1 MKIFP
6 VPGTHRYPKFFKIE
20 QKLEPLRNEYW
31 KKSFISAGK
40 FFWKYKKVYVLHL
53 VSRAQADEREKKR
66 IVNQIKQNMDSQHK
80 TNNQNSNGNQ
90 NMNQNQN
97 GGSNDD
103 HTSVIRYVD
112 HSNKEGRKY
121 RSTN

>member
-1 MKIFP
+1 M
-6 VPGTHRYPKFFKIE
+6 
-20 QKLEPLRNEYW
+20 EPLRNEYW
-31 KKSFISAGK
+31 KNHLLAPKK
-40 FFWKYKKVYVLHL
+40 FFENNKKVYVLHL

>member
-1 MKIFP
+1 M
-6 VPGTHRYPKFFKIE
+6 
-20 QKLEPLRNEYW
+20 
-31 KKSFISAGK
+31 
-40 FFWKYKKVYVLHL
+40 

-121 RSTN
+121 RSRSLNRKLFDRFRKIMTSRIFVAPIPFFQRKISLLMNLNHF